1 MARNEKQNTSNPLIA
16 GRAYLRLREKEGA
29 SVQEIAEAF
38 RVSIPAVYK
47 YMQLAEC
54 DEDVQNSIENGD
66 ITATMVI
73 SILHKHDKKDVY
85 VEVRKAV
92 EARKLEQKKLGDKG
106 ISKMTVKRRLKELT
120 KEIDEQNLNSPK
132 AVFLKEIAEKLISGN
147 SVEELIGLTLV

>member
-1 MARNEKQNTSNPLIA
+1 MRMFK
-16 GRAYLRLREKEGA
+16 
-29 SVQEIAEAF
+29 
-38 RVSIPAVYK
+38 
-47 YMQLAEC
+47 
-54 DEDVQNSIENGD
+54 NSIENGD

>member
-54 DEDVQNSIENGD
+54 DEDVQ
-66 ITATMVI
+66 
-73 SILHKHDKKDVY
+73 
-85 VEVRKAV
+85 
-92 EARKLEQKKLGDKG
+92 KLY
-106 ISKMTVKRRLKELT
+106 
-120 KEIDEQNLNSPK
+120 
-132 AVFLKEIAEKLISGN
+132 
-147 SVEELIGLTLV
+147 